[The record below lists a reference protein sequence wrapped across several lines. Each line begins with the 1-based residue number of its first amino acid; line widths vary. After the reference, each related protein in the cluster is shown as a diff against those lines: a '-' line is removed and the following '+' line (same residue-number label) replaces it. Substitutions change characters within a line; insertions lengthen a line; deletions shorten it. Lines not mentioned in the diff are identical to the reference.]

1 MSTNDK
7 FKRVEAMLYNYKNTV
22 AEIKILKR
30 DLEILEN
37 DYRGTGAI
45 GYEEKTGSTNK
56 FNSDVENEVIKRA
69 EKIQRLKSKIRLKE
83 IGVENIDAALE
94 SLLKIALEGLDR
106 ILYNREFT
114 IPKSVNDAWED
125 YEKRNNPI
133 LGFLEEG
140 KIENESTKD
149 VYLQY
154 QTYCSENGLK
164 HLSRIAFSREI
175 CKHGYVTKQ
184 SKVNGKRLSMFFK
197 ED

>member
-83 IGVENIDAALE
+83 IGVENIDDAI
-94 SLLKIALEGLDR
+94 KIL
-106 ILYNREFT
+106 N
-114 IPKSVNDAWED
+114 D
-125 YEKRNNPI
+125 YELTLVKERYFNKKTNKYVAAV
-133 LGFLEEG
+133 LNVTED
-140 KIENESTKD
+140 TA
-149 VYLQY
+149 
-154 QTYCSENGLK
+154 
-164 HLSRIAFSREI
+164 SRYKNIVI
-175 CKHGYVTKQ
+175 
-184 SKVNGKRLSMFFK
+184 NRLATLLI
-197 ED
+197 

>member
-1 MSTNDK
+1 MSTNDE

-83 IGVENIDAALE
+83 IEIENIDDAI
-94 SLLKIALEGLDR
+94 KIL
-106 ILYNREFT
+106 N
-114 IPKSVNDAWED
+114 D
-125 YEKRNNPI
+125 YELTLVKERYFNKKTNKYVAAV
-133 LGFLEEG
+133 LNVTED
-140 KIENESTKD
+140 TA
-149 VYLQY
+149 
-154 QTYCSENGLK
+154 
-164 HLSRIAFSREI
+164 SRYKNIVI
-175 CKHGYVTKQ
+175 
-184 SKVNGKRLSMFFK
+184 NRLATLLI
-197 ED
+197 